1 LKKKESFW
9 NKHSSHRT
17 NKGESMSPLD
27 KQREKLL
34 KDYYEARKAGN
45 PVMYEFANELF
56 GFPFNMVVSELERD
70 YQQRLKEDENGRR

>member
-1 LKKKESFW
+1 MK
-9 NKHSSHRT
+9 
-17 NKGESMSPLD
+17 PLD
-27 KQREKLL
+27 EQREVLL

-45 PVMYEFANELF
+45 PVMYEFARELF